1 MPSLSHHI
9 SALQPSATLAINSM
23 ARQLRAQ
30 GHKIW
35 NFSVGEPDYPPP
47 HGAIWATANSLYT
60 DPIRYG
66 AAGGSVELRTTI
78 QQKLKVENQLEVS
91 LEQIVCGVG
100 AKQVL
105 HHLCHALIDPG
116 DEVALHRPYWTS
128 YRQQIASAQG
138 ITVDIPFHRADGG
151 CPYEPDYLD
160 TFIGTKTK
168 ALLLCS
174 PNNPTGYMLQPQQL
188 IKLAQYLRDKD
199 IWIISDEIYEY
210 ITFDEPHRSL
220 YNVCAELKD
229 RYIHVNGISKSFA
242 MTGWRMGYLAAPQ
255 PVAQLVKTLISH
267 SSTSLP
273 IFVEKAAAWV
283 IKRGAS
289 LMATEIKE
297 LKHKRDRAIT
307 LFKQLESVSWVEPK
321 GAFYLF
327 VDLRGHLKNCGRYLS
342 HSKPHDHSVA
352 HHHSYDTLQLSMD
365 LLNIHHITVVAG
377 EAFGCPGFIRI
388 SYATSLE
395 DLNTGLSQLIKFLQ
409 EL

>member
-47 HGAIWATANSLYT
+47 HGVIWATAHSLYT
-60 DPIRYG
+60 DSIRYG
-66 AAGGSVELRTTI
+66 TAGGGIALRTTI
-78 QQKLKVENQLEVS
+78 QHKLKVENQFEVD
-91 LEQIVCGVG
+91 LDQIVCGVG

-105 HHLCHALIDPG
+105 HHLFHVLIDPG

-128 YRQQIASAQG
+128 YRQQIASAHG
-138 ITVDIPFHRADGG
+138 VTVEIPYHRDDGG
-151 CPYEPDYLD
+151 CPYDPDYLD
-160 TFIGTKTK
+160 TFIGAKTK
-168 ALLLCS
+168 IFLLCS
-174 PNNPTGYMLQPQQL
+174 PNNPTGHMLQQQSL
-188 IKLAQYLRDKD
+188 TKLAQYLSGKD
-199 IWIISDEIYEY
+199 IWVISDEIYEY

-220 YNVCAELKD
+220 YNVCADLKD

-242 MTGWRMGYLAAPQ
+242 MTGWRMGYVAAPQ

-273 IFVEKAAAWV
+273 IFVEKAAAWA
-283 IKRGAS
+283 IERGAS

-297 LKHKRDRAIT
+297 LKSKRDRAIT
-307 LFKQLESVSWVEPK
+307 MFKQLESVSWIEPK

-327 VDLRGHLKNCGRYLS
+327 VDLRQHLQISGRYLTHAGS
-342 HSKPHDHSVA
+342 RDNTA
-352 HHHSYDTLQLSMD
+352 HQHSYDTLQLSMD
-365 LLNIHHITVVAG
+365 LLNTHHITVVAG

-395 DLNTGLSQLIKFLQ
+395 DLDTGLSQLINFLQ